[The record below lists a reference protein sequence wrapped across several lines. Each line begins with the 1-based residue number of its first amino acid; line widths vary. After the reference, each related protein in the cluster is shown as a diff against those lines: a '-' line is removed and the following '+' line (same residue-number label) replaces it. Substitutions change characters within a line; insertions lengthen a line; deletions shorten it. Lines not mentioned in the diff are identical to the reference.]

1 MRSDGGCT
9 DLVMDHVLM
18 VGGGSGDCL
27 SCSGFGLISPLSLSS
42 FHSQIWVGVL
52 LVLFGFSLKFGFVVV
67 LVLFDFS
74 SFGLW
79 L

>member
-1 MRSDGGCT
+1 MNY
-9 DLVMDHVLM
+9 VVM
-18 VGGGSGDCL
+18 VGGGSGDCA
-27 SCSGFGLISPLSLSS
+27 SCSGFGHISPLSLSS
-42 FHSQIWVGVL
+42 FHSQIWVGVF